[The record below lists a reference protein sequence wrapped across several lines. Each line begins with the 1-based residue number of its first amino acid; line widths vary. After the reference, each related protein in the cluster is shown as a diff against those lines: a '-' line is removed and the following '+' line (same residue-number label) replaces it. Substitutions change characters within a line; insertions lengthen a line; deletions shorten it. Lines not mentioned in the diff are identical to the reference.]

1 MQPNL
6 GAAKKTGATILGR
19 ALRTNGGV
27 VPAEGAAFI
36 LNLGI
41 RDDDKK
47 RALELLTKQQK
58 GRITAEE
65 REELEAYVEADNTLS
80 ILKAH
85 AILALEQASQ
95 KSEATT
101 E

>member
-1 MQPNL
+1 MAPC
-6 GAAKKTGATILGR
+6 A
-19 ALRTNGGV
+19 GV
-27 VPAEGAAFI
+27 GPGDARFI

-65 REELEAYVEADNTLS
+65 LEELEAYVQADNTLS

-85 AILALEQASQ
+85 AILALEQAGQ
-95 KSEATT
+95 KPLATT

>member
-1 MQPNL
+1 MQPNP
-6 GAAKKTGATILGR
+6 GTAKKTGATILGR
-19 ALRTNGGV
+19 ALQTNGGI
-27 VPAEGAAFI
+27 VPPEGAAFI

-47 RALELLTKQQK
+47 RALELLTKQQE
-58 GRITAEE
+58 GRITADEH
-65 REELEAYVEADNTLS
+65 EELEAYVQADNTLS

-85 AILALEQASQ
+85 AILALEQAGQ
-95 KSEATT
+95 KPLATT

>member
-19 ALRTNGGV
+19 APRTNGGV
-27 VPAEGAAFI
+27 VPAEGATFI

-65 REELEAYVEADNTLS
+65 IEAYVQADNTLS

-85 AILALEQASQ
+85 AILALEQTGQ
-95 KSEATT
+95 KR
-101 E
+101 

>member
-19 ALRTNGGV
+19 ALQPKGGI
-27 VPAEGAAFI
+27 VPPEGATFI

-47 RALELLTKQQK
+47 RALKLLVKQQK

-65 REELEAYVEADNTLS
+65 LEELEAYVQADNTLS

-85 AILALEQASQ
+85 AILALEQGGQ
-95 KSEATT
+95 KKSAAT

>member
-1 MQPNL
+1 MQPDL

-19 ALRTNGGV
+19 AVQANGGI
-27 VPAEGAAFI
+27 VPAEGARFI

-58 GRITAEE
+58 GRITADEL
-65 REELEAYVEADNTLS
+65 EELEAYVQADNTLS

-85 AILALEQASQ
+85 AILALEQTGQ
-95 KSEATT
+95 KP
-101 E
+101 

>member
-19 ALRTNGGV
+19 APRTNGGV
-27 VPAEGAAFI
+27 VPAEGATFI

-65 REELEAYVEADNTLS
+65 LEY
-80 ILKAH
+80 
-85 AILALEQASQ
+85 Q
-95 KSEATT
+95 KLPDDTVMTDCIAKPTGFVPAARPINE
-101 E
+101 